1 MKARDKKF
9 LAKQISR
16 CVNRFAW
23 FLICSFIFNV
33 SFSSVS
39 DSSKVN
45 PYRLGLVLGT
55 AVGVFTAAHFQQY
68 SSWWKGEL
76 TKFHFKDDFNQV
88 LGADKFGHAYF
99 SFLISDLLGKSLKW
113 AGVEKSSAFIW
124 SGIGSLLFQTYV
136 EVEDGFRPSLGF
148 SVSDEVSNIIG
159 AFLPY
164 VREKFDVFKVVNFKI
179 SMFPSE
185 KFKAG
190 AHRFIVDDYES
201 LYFWFSFDVSKILG
215 VKFLKFWAFDFFD
228 LAVGYS
234 VKKINWD
241 GSGEREIFLSIDY
254 DLTKIPV
261 NVWILKQ
268 IFNVLNYYHL
278 PAPALRLNPGLKF
291 YLIKF

>member
-1 MKARDKKF
+1 MNW
-9 LAKQISR
+9 LMGL
-16 CVNRFAW
+16 
-23 FLICSFIFNV
+23 LICIFAFNV
-33 SFSSVS
+33 SFSGMN

-55 AVGVFTAAHFQQY
+55 AVGVFTAAHLQQY

-76 TKFHFKDDFNQV
+76 TKFHFRDDFNQV
-88 LGADKFGHAYF
+88 LSADKFGHAYF
-99 SFLISDLLGKSLKW
+99 SFLISDLLGRSLQW
-113 AGVEKSSAFIW
+113 AGVKKSSAFIW
-124 SGIGSLLFQTYV
+124 SGVGSLLFQTYV

-148 SVSDEVSNIIG
+148 SISDEVSNIIG

-164 VREKFDVFKVVNFKI
+164 VRERYNFLKIVNFKI

-185 KFKAG
+185 KFKSG

-201 LYFWFSFDVSKILG
+201 LYFWLSFDVSKILNM
-215 VKFLKFWAFDFFD
+215 KFLKFWLFDFFD

-234 VKKINWD
+234 VKSINWN
-241 GSGEREIFLSIDY
+241 GGGEREIFLSIDY

-278 PAPALRLNPGLKF
+278 PAPAFRFTPSLKF

>member
-1 MKARDKKF
+1 MTGRDKKF
-9 LAKQISR
+9 LAKFLT
-16 CVNRFAW
+16 CV
-23 FLICSFIFNV
+23 FIFNV
-33 SFSSVS
+33 SFSRAS

-45 PYRLGLVLGT
+45 PYRLGFVLGAT
-55 AVGVFTAAHFQQY
+55 VGVFTVAHLQQY

-88 LGADKFGHAYF
+88 LVADKLGHAYF
-99 SFLISDLLGKSLKW
+99 SFLISDLLGKSLQW
-113 AGVEKSSAFIW
+113 AGVEKRSAFIW

-148 SVSDEVSNIIG
+148 SISDEVSNIIG

-164 VREKFDVFKVVNFKI
+164 VREKFDVLKVVNFKI

-185 KFKAG
+185 KFKSG

-201 LYFWFSFDVSKILG
+201 LYFWLGFDVSEILG
-215 VKFLKFWAFDFFD
+215 VKFLKFWAFDLFD
-228 LAVGYS
+228 LAVGYG
-234 VKKINWD
+234 VKGINWK
-241 GSGEREIFLSIDY
+241 GEGKREIFLSIDY
-254 DLTKIPV
+254 DFTKIPI
-261 NVWILKQ
+261 NVWVLKQ

-278 PAPALRLNPGLKF
+278 PAPTLRVTPGLRF